1 MQSLFLE
8 SPLDFEKT
16 SAQTQLPEDPNVW
29 PQEVLQELYKQ
40 APYIADFS
48 PHVVMEKVDG
58 EQGYGLGHIEVGN
71 QTEIQA
77 GTSPEMA
84 AASGVRQ
91 VRVPV
96 VIKDGMLQPFDLLVS
111 DDSKVLPLTEV
122 RLRAAIFR
130 PQAFDVTSRT
140 PGDQSMIGQLY
151 PPYRQNQGFGGGG
164 TLMNVGMGKE
174 GSALERFLTKTA
186 GDDGH
191 CSKCEG
197 GSNCGCDCQMCK
209 TACMGK
215 TAGVLSDFADPFG
228 SADYLHANAGTK
240 QARAGKRT
248 AEGEHRPG
256 MLDEFIETNK
266 TAGVKSLARRAGQ
279 VLSGKRIRSYNKAI
293 GEMKS
298 LESLAKHHPGGTPAQ
313 HEAFSKVTKDIRGV
327 VSGHRN
333 KEVAKTVGAYAGIGA
348 AGIGAHHA
356 LKSKEKK
363 ASILEAILPTIYE
376 SDLDAF
382 KRSIIAP
389 ELQAALHKN
398 AQTITPFLQ
407 LLLEAPVRSKF
418 ASVFH
423 HLVQPS
429 VVQLKRMD
437 DGYRLKT
444 ASHLYWEPLVQ
455 HLERGEAVRRFGE
468 KVVLAADLSGA
479 VTLADGADAM
489 EPPAEEGDADLMGAT
504 PVTQPGVY
512 KVRTPEGET
521 RVGYVIPNLIDVDG
535 TSLPLALFMDGE
547 TATVQTDIV
556 GIPADGETPDLPE
569 ADVPRGKGVFAT
581 ASGPEGPRA
590 TVPLTIDATLAGV
603 GMGEPMSYR
612 AESFTGQDI
621 LVSCQ
626 PNIQSVSNVDG
637 KMLVPADWKWLP
649 LDHAKE
655 VAVESQ
661 EDDLKVASVLRDMDS
676 VHLVSAGGA
685 TFSLR
690 GEQVEKLAHDEREQ
704 LSIDDTMFMLAA
716 LGVDQDYGVR
726 KIAQAITGEAPVRVR
741 VGREI
746 KLASDERVASLD
758 RARSVL
764 EHFPIARQELFK
776 EAAVIGDPQAV
787 DTVLALGF
795 LNPENLHTFIDYLPV
810 LEDAQA
816 KLCDILLASRLGNLI
831 DTPEGAIERAVRS
844 VEAVLE
850 GLKGLAFQNN

>member
-8 SPLDFEKT
+8 STLDFEKT

-58 EQGYGLGHIEVGN
+58 EQGYGLGHVEVGN

-111 DDSKVLPLTEV
+111 DDSKVQPLTEM

-174 GSALERFLTKTA
+174 GSALERFLSKTA
-186 GDDGH
+186 DGH
-191 CSKCEG
+191 CDNCEG
-197 GSNCGCDCQMCK
+197 GSMCKCSCAMCK

-215 TAGVLSDFADPFG
+215 TAGVLSDFTDQFSGAG
-228 SADYLHANAGTK
+228 YLHAKEGSS
-240 QARAGKRT
+240 QGRAGKKMASFEAKPGSIDAFITKNAASLGWAESKILPAAQRVAEQTGRKPMALEAMNRVKGVGDALKHRT
-248 AEGEHRPG
+248 SNVLNRADLRSEIGQ
-256 MLDEFIETNK
+256 I
-266 TAGVKSLARRAGQ
+266 RR
-279 VLSGKRIRSYNKAI
+279 
-293 GEMKS
+293 M
-298 LESLAKHHPGGTPAQ
+298 
-313 HEAFSKVTKDIRGV
+313 
-327 VSGHRN
+327 
-333 KEVAKTVGAYAGIGA
+333 AKTGSV
-348 AGIGAHHA
+348 
-356 LKSKEKK
+356 LQ
-363 ASILEAILPTIYE
+363 AILPTIYE
-376 SDLDAF
+376 SDLDEF
-382 KRSIIAP
+382 KRAIIAP
-389 ELQAALHKN
+389 ELQGVLHKN

-407 LLLEAPVRSKF
+407 LLLEAPARPKF
-418 ASVFH
+418 ASAFH

-429 VVQLKRMD
+429 IVQLKRMD

-444 ASHLYWEPLVQ
+444 ASHLYWEPMVQ
-455 HLERGEAVRRFGE
+455 HIERGEAVRRFGE

-556 GIPADGETPDLPE
+556 GVPADGETPDLPE

-603 GMGEPMSYR
+603 GTGEPMSYR

-704 LSIDDTMFMLAA
+704 LGIDDTMFMLAA

-746 KLASDERVASLD
+746 KLASAERAASLD

-764 EHFPIARQELFK
+764 DSFPLARQELFK

-810 LEDAQA
+810 LEDAQT

-850 GLKGLAFQNN
+850 GLKALAFQNN